1 MRAWQLGMATLAFAG
16 LLALAVAAVGIY
28 SVLSYLVADRRH
40 ELGVRI
46 ALGAGVDHVTSLV
59 MRWSFGM
66 AAIGVLAGWLIAGAC
81 SRYIQPLLFNVS
93 ARDPLVFGM
102 VAGTLILA
110 TVAACIVPA
119 LRANRISPMAALRS
133 E

>member
-93 ARDPLVFGM
+93 ARDPLVFGS
-102 VAGTLILA
+102 
-110 TVAACIVPA
+110 VAAVSLLVAAVASLVPA
-119 LRANRISPMAALRS
+119 IRAARVDPLEALRT